1 MLSESTSRKR
11 EGAGEGRVRERE
23 VVLEGDGAIRSAI
36 NSLLVLAAKLM
47 LNVLFGFMPDCR
59 SPMMFIFG
67 GHCVIYVPDKGKG
80 RGVTEGGVGSG
91 SVGEWEVEVG
101 QLSGKF

>member
-1 MLSESTSRKR
+1 M
-11 EGAGEGRVRERE
+11 
-23 VVLEGDGAIRSAI
+23 LEGDGAIRSAI

-47 LNVLFGFMPDCR
+47 LNVLFGFMPGCR

-67 GHCVIYVPDKGKG
+67 GHCVINVPDKGKG
-80 RGVTEGGVGSG
+80 RGMAVGGVGSG
-91 SVGEWEVEVG
+91 SVGEWKLEVG